1 MVDMSCLSL
10 AIDPVPDQVA
20 QNRAVD
26 ILFVEIIR
34 RQDVPPF
41 FNALDLFGFS
51 VDGIAGTIMFYIA
64 DDALLH
70 FILVTMATVA
80 VTDIPDGEYLFDAVS
95 VEERT

>member
-1 MVDMSCLSL
+1 MCPGGIPQRASLADVSMVDMGCRSL

-41 FNALDLFGFS
+41 FKALDLFGFGVCLLYTS
-51 VDGIAGTIMFYIA
+51 DAA
-64 DDALLH
+64 D
-70 FILVTMATVA
+70 
-80 VTDIPDGEYLFDAVS
+80 E
-95 VEERT
+95 